1 MPGENRSH
9 VHFDPTALVV
19 QLLFHGWTGLVEWT
33 MELKKKQNKTKKKK
47 TSTNTLRASFALHQA
62 AFMQSPLSLRD

>member
-1 MPGENRSH
+1 MDWNGGMDYGIKEK
-9 VHFDPTALVV
+9 T
-19 QLLFHGWTGLVEWT
+19 
-33 MELKKKQNKTKKKK
+33 KQNKKKK